1 MLISAKRY
9 LLTCCLLHLFIVA
22 FAQQRCSFDEK
33 LSADIESKKTLS
45 LALNEIEDLLSKWI
59 ANNGHIQERSS
70 YTIPIVFHVLWNTAA
85 ENISA
90 EQIQVQLDIL
100 NEDFAAK
107 NADLNQVPT
116 AFAALVAAVDIQ
128 FCLAQIAP
136 DGSMTDG
143 ITRTRT
149 FVDSLAID
157 DVYSSAG
164 EGQDAWAPDSYLN
177 VWVAN
182 LNNNQV
188 GFGSYPGQNEQ
199 AADGV
204 VIDYSVLGINDHPR
218 LNLGR
223 TLTHEVGHYFGLFHP
238 WGDGLFNANCS
249 GDDRISDT
257 PIQDNTY
264 AGQCPD
270 LALAPPESC
279 GSADMFMNFMNYTND
294 ECLFMFTKG
303 QKLRMLAT
311 LLEIRSSLLTSNGCQ
326 NIVQPPV
333 DTGILSIGPNPV
345 KGTLYISTFLAQA
358 ATNIELTVYA
368 LDGRRVYHFEAAVI
382 STFFSHLIAV
392 DKWASGP
399 YFLVLSIGQQRSVE
413 KILVY

>member
-9 LLTCCLLHLFIVA
+9 LLTCCLLPLSLIA

-33 LSADIESKKTLS
+33 LSADIEAKETLS
-45 LALNEIEDLLSKWI
+45 YKLTEIENQLSKWI
-59 ANNGHIQERSS
+59 ANNSQIQERSS

-100 NEDFAAK
+100 NKDFSAQ
-107 NADLNQVPT
+107 NTDLDQVPVN
-116 AFAALVAAVDIQ
+116 FASLVAAADIQ
-128 FCLAQIAP
+128 FCLAQVRP

-149 FVDSLAID
+149 FVDSLDID
-157 DVYSSAG
+157 EVYSSAG
-164 EGQDAWAPDSYLN
+164 EGQDAWDPSSYLN

-182 LNNNQV
+182 LKNNQV

-199 AADGV
+199 VADGV
-204 VIDYSVLGINDHPR
+204 VIDFSVLGINDHPR

-238 WGDGLFNANCS
+238 WGDGFFNSGCS

-270 LALAPPESC
+270 LTIALPESC
-279 GSADMFMNFMNYTND
+279 GSVDMPMNFMNYTND

-311 LLEIRSSLLTSNGCQ
+311 LLEIRSSLLTSNACQ
-326 NIVQPPV
+326 NIVQPQV
-333 DTGILSIGPNPV
+333 ETGILSIGPNPV
-345 KGTLYISTFLAQA
+345 KETLYISTFLAQA
-358 ATNIELTVYA
+358 ATHIELTVYA
-368 LDGRRVYHFEAAVI
+368 LDGRSVYHFEAAEI
-382 STFFSHLIAV
+382 STYFSHLVAV
-392 DKWASGP
+392 DKWSSGP
-399 YFLVLSIGQQRSVE
+399 YILVINIDEQRSVE